1 MVVCLFVL
9 GFWQTTSLS
18 RVHPA
23 FCSMGIWIGTSPP
36 TMQIWI
42 GGRKRLDEYLCRTV
56 KFVKFYLLSFLM
68 PFWLDCS
75 WKRDF
80 KSQWDLINKEYI
92 KSLCRALIAAFILWQ
107 KCPLLFKMTTCRSW
121 AIWEIICNCLNTDNT
136 ATEVVGSILLNGRC
150 RQLSKTAAS
159 VLVCDVTFGV
169 RLRQWWRQQVL
180 CFWCCFWPV
189 VYLTTAM
196 SKTRVYAHVGFYR
209 HVSEFPKLF
218 RGQWCNS

>member
-1 MVVCLFVL
+1 MKEFYN
-9 GFWQTTSLS
+9 F
-18 RVHPA
+18 
-23 FCSMGIWIGTSPP
+23 
-36 TMQIWI
+36 
-42 GGRKRLDEYLCRTV
+42 LDEHLCRTV

-150 RQLSKTAAS
+150 RKLSKTAAS

-169 RLRQWWRQQVL
+169 RLRQWWWQQVL